1 MKRLLSVAVAAI
13 AVGGGPA
20 LADPPYKYAM
30 AGASPGGVWSVIA
43 SGVDA
48 SVAAAYPGSV
58 ITYQTSGGGLA
69 NIALVDQHKVP
80 LALAV
85 DGELML
91 ARDGRPPFKQKIE
104 SSRAIAFVA
113 GWLPMF
119 MAVNK
124 SFADKYGL
132 ATLEDVAKKKPP
144 IRIAVNRR
152 GNLAY
157 LISES
162 MLKHAGGSFDD
173 IEKAGGKIVYAA
185 SAEAASLMT
194 DGRIDMIFNMLPVG
208 HSSLRQIEQSV
219 ELVELG
225 VSKEVSEKS
234 AKEMGVELFTIPAGK
249 PHKWVAHDLTVPSQ
263 GTVLI
268 ASKDMDDATAYNLA
282 KGITEHLDKI
292 QAAHPSL
299 RQLTKEY
306 IASLKVAPYHQGS
319 VKYYKEAGLMK

>member
-1 MKRLLSVAVAAI
+1 MKRLGSAAL
-13 AVGGGPA
+13 ALVLMASGTA
-20 LADPPYKYAM
+20 LADPPYKLTL

-43 SGVDA
+43 QGVESA
-48 SVAAAYPGSV
+48 ISTAYPGSV

-91 ARDGRPPFKQKIE
+91 AREGRPPFKGKIE
-104 SSRAIAFVA
+104 SSRAVALVA

-119 MAVNK
+119 MVVNK
-124 SFADKYGL
+124 SYAEEHGL
-132 ATLEDVAKKKPP
+132 VSLEDLAKKKPP

-152 GNLAY
+152 GNLASM
-157 LISES
+157 ISES
-162 MLKHAGGSFDD
+162 MLKHAGASFED

-185 SAEAASLMT
+185 SAEAASLMA

-208 HSSLRQIEQSV
+208 HSSLRQLEQTV
-219 ELVELG
+219 DLVELT
-225 VSKEVSEKS
+225 VSKETSEKS
-234 AKEMGVELFTIPAGK
+234 AEEMGVDLFTIPKGS
-249 PHKWVAHDLTVPSQ
+249 HKWVPADVTVPSQ

-268 ASKDMDDATAYNLA
+268 ANKDIDDKTAYDLA
-282 KGITEHLDKI
+282 KGIAENIDKI

-299 RQLTKEY
+299 KPLTKEFLV
-306 IASLKVAPYHQGS
+306 SLKVAPYHPGAI
-319 VKYYKEAGLMK
+319 KYYKEAGLMK